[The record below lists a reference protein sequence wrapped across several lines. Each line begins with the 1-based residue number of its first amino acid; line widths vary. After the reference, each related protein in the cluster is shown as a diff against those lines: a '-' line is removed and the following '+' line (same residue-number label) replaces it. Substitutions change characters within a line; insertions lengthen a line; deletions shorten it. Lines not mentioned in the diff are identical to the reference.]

1 MAQRGFRV
9 ALVGAGAV
17 GQEILHVLEERRFPV
32 LELRV
37 LASRESSGSEV
48 EFRGEPHTVEETRL
62 DRLLDCDVV
71 LCAAPGVLAELLPVL
86 QAAGTRLVD
95 VTGELELDPAVPL
108 HAAGATGTGATG
120 AAGPLRAVPRGAA
133 AGLGLVLGPLHAAAE
148 LERVTVLTLEPASGA
163 GRAGV
168 EELSEQT
175 LALLGSMSGEVEARG
190 VFPAP
195 LAFDCLPQVGDLLEG
210 GDTTE
215 ERRVAHVLRR
225 LLGTPALRV
234 EATCVRVPVFSGT
247 LVCVHVVTS
256 RELDP
261 AGARELWQKRAG
273 VRVLDEVSLPTSRS
287 SIGSD
292 EIQVGRI
299 RPGGE
304 SAPGL
309 AFVLAIDDLRRGSAL
324 GAVEAAESLLDTLP

>member
-17 GQEILHVLEERRFPV
+17 GQEILRVLEERRFPV

-37 LASRESSGSEV
+37 LATAESAGSEL
-48 EFRGEPHTVEETRL
+48 EFRGEPHAVEPCSAG
-62 DRLLDCDVV
+62 RLLDADVV
-71 LCAAPGVLAELLPVL
+71 ICAAPRVLRELLPEL

-95 VTGELELDPAVPL
+95 VSGELELDPAVPL
-108 HAAGATGTGATG
+108 YVAGASGTGATG
-120 AAGPLRAVPRGAA
+120 QLRAVPRGAA
-133 AGLGLVLGPLHAAAE
+133 AGLGLVLGPLHAGAE
-148 LERVTVLTLEPASGA
+148 LERVTLVTLEPASGV
-163 GRAGV
+163 GQDGV
-168 EELSEQT
+168 EELAEQT
-175 LALLGSMSGEVEARG
+175 IDLLGSMKGDVEDRG

-215 ERRVAHVLRR
+215 ERRLVHMVRR
-225 LLGTPALRV
+225 LLGTPSLRI

-247 LVCVHVVTS
+247 LVCVHAVTS

-261 AGARELWQKRAG
+261 AAARELWRKRPG
-273 VRVLDEVSLPTSRS
+273 IGVLDDASLPTSR
-287 SIGSD
+287 GGAATD
-292 EIQVGRI
+292 EVLVGRI
-299 RPGGE
+299 RRGGQ

-324 GAVEAAESLLDTLP
+324 GAVEAAESLLDTLR